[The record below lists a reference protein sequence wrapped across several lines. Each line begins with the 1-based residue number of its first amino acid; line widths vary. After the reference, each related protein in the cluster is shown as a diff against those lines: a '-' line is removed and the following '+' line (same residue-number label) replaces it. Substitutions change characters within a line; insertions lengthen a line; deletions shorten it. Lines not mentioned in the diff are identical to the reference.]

1 MVHRIDTPTAVANV
15 NGPGRTG
22 FIKGNASTSTP
33 ATRVSPAWFNDMQ
46 ESVCRVVE
54 RFLGALEKGNGEQM
68 ADAIDARID
77 EKIGEIALPSLEGYL
92 RADTAATLTAG
103 YFTAPVVVA
112 IAGGHAVLDVAEGNV
127 FTIAV
132 TADFTLDF
140 PAGMAGK
147 AGMMLVV
154 ATQDGTGRTLTLA
167 SGLTLA
173 AGEWSIT
180 PGAVNLL
187 WITSDGSG
195 TVLDVVISQ
204 RGA

>member
-1 MVHRIDTPTAVANV
+1 MDFPKSDPSVRLHEGRFTDGTPDGSVKPSLDTADWANAVTDSILLV
-15 NGPGRTG
+15 QDWTG
-22 FIKGNASTSTP
+22 EAP
-33 ATRVSPAWFNDMQ
+33 D
-46 ESVCRVVE
+46 E
-54 RFLGALEKGNGEQM
+54 
-68 ADAIDARID
+68 ADITQLARGIDARID
-77 EKIGEIALPSLEGYL
+77 EKIGEIALPSLDGYL
-92 RADTAATLTAG
+92 QGDTAATLTAG
-103 YFTAPVVVA
+103 FWTAPVVVA
-112 IAGGHAVLDVAEGNV
+112 IAGGHAVLDVADGNV